1 MIFAEEASHLDPQVR
16 LLLEVVWESLEDAG
30 MPPPTIR
37 GSNTGVYVGVTASE
51 YGVLLSM
58 PNSNIN
64 QYTNS
69 GTNSCMSSNRIS
81 YEYDLRG
88 PSFTVDTACSSSLY
102 AIHLACEAIK
112 RGQCEMAIA
121 GGANISLLP
130 VTSIGF
136 CQAGM
141 LAPDGKCKSFD
152 QRADGYARGEGV
164 GAVILKP
171 LKRALEDDDR
181 IYAVIRGSAL
191 SNDGRTAGIANPSLD
206 AQMSLL
212 EKTYNVAN
220 VQTDE
225 VVYIE
230 AHGTGTQAGDRTEA
244 SAIGEALGLTR
255 GHEHPPLYIG
265 SVKSNFGHS
274 EGAAGIAGII
284 KTALTLYHGQIPR
297 VVHFSKGNEQ
307 VEWTELNM
315 RVPTELT
322 RWPKG
327 AKRFAGCSSF
337 GFGGANAH
345 IVMEGFE
352 QVSERMPLQR
362 SLSRSPSHCSSEP
375 DSGSPAILFLSA
387 TTESALKQ
395 AVSDWHKFLTD
406 VVGNDGRYFSD
417 VLTTAAIRR
426 QHQEYRLCVL
436 ARSPRETAEQLRL
449 KIEHDPRVAYNVI
462 EGKSLSGIGTGT
474 QRLVFVFSG
483 MGTQWWGMA
492 RQLALDEP
500 RFSSVIKVGINV
512 LNFRRNRLDQRKS

>member
-1 MIFAEEASHLDPQVR
+1 M
-16 LLLEVVWESLEDAG
+16 VWESLEDAG
-30 MPPPTIR
+30 LPPPSIR

-69 GTNSCMSSNRIS
+69 GTNSCMTSNRIS

-88 PSFTVDTACSSSLY
+88 PSFIVDTACSSSLY
-102 AIHLACEAIK
+102 AVHLACEAI
-112 RGQCEMAIA
+112 RSGECEMAIA
-121 GGANISLLP
+121 GGVNVSLLP

-141 LAPDGKCKSFD
+141 LSPDGKCKSFD

-164 GAVILKP
+164 GAIILKP

-181 IYAVIRGSAL
+181 IYAVIRGGAL
-191 SNDGRTAGIANPSLD
+191 CNDGRTPGIANPSFD
-206 AQMSLL
+206 AQISLL
-212 EKTYNVAN
+212 EKAYNAAKVS
-220 VQTDE
+220 TKE
-225 VVYIE
+225 VVYVE

-244 SAIGEALGLTR
+244 SAIGEALGLSR
-255 GHEHPPLYIG
+255 NQEHPPLYIG

-274 EGAAGIAGII
+274 EGASGIAGII
-284 KTALTLYHGQIPR
+284 KTALTLYHGRIPR

-307 VEWTELNM
+307 VQWTELNI

-322 RWPKG
+322 RWPKD

-352 QVSERMPLQR
+352 QVSDRTPIHR
-362 SLSRSPSHCSSEP
+362 SLSRSTSHTSSNEP
-375 DSGSPAILFLSA
+375 ESGSPAILFLSA
-387 TTESALKQ
+387 ATEGALKQ
-395 AVSDWHKFLTD
+395 AVIDWHKFLTE

-426 QHQEYRLCVL
+426 HHQDFRLCVL

-449 KIEHDPRVAYNVI
+449 KIEHDPRVAYNVV
-462 EGKSLSGIGTGT
+462 EGKSLSGVGTST
-474 QRLVFVFSG
+474 QKLVFVFSG

-500 RFSSVIKVGINV
+500 RFSCVIKVGIPG
-512 LNFRRNRLDQRKS
+512 